1 MEGEAPAKPH
11 TNYHW
16 LGGSLALPR
25 FSGASIAVAS
35 IYDLKPRFQAMLRPL
50 TDWLAAKGVTAN
62 QVTVAAAVV
71 SLATG
76 GLVAAYPES
85 RGVLLLVPLVLF
97 VRMALNAIDGMLAR
111 EHDMKSRR
119 GAVLNELG
127 DVVSDAG
134 LYLPLALVPGVPAAL
149 VVVLV
154 VLGVVSEMAG
164 VVAVQIGAERRY
176 DGPLGKSDRAFA
188 FGLIAFLLACGVTP
202 GRWLVILLSVL
213 VAMAIV
219 TTIRRARRGR
229 LAADRETQAEPSAT
243 SRP

>member
-1 MEGEAPAKPH
+1 
-11 TNYHW
+11 
-16 LGGSLALPR
+16 
-25 FSGASIAVAS
+25 
-35 IYDLKPRFQAMLRPL
+35 MLRPL
-50 TDWLAAKGVTAN
+50 TNWLAAKGVSAN

-71 SLATG
+71 TLATG
-76 GLVAAYPES
+76 GLVAAYPAS

-134 LYLPLALVPGVPAAL
+134 LYLPLALVPGMPASL

-154 VLGVVSEMAG
+154 VLGVISEMAG
-164 VVAVQIGAERRY
+164 VVAVQIGADRRY

-188 FGLIAFLLACGVTP
+188 FGLIAFLLACGVAP
-202 GRWLVILLSVL
+202 GRWLVILLGVL

-219 TTIRRARRGR
+219 TIVRRARRGR
-229 LAADRETQAEPSAT
+229 LAVERETQTKTSA
-243 SRP
+243 P